1 MRRRPTLTVNS
12 AVRAG
17 GGVGDLI
24 VDPGVIVK
32 SNGSRIEVGMGAQLI
47 AEGTSAKPIVFTSL
61 FDNTFGAGGV
71 FATTGNF
78 SATADAGDWS
88 GFFFDPISTGSFDHV
103 DIAYGGGMSSIEG
116 GFADFNAVE
125 IYQATVHI
133 ADSILENNAGG
144 ADSTT
149 RNGRGQNAAAA
160 IYVIG
165 AQPIIVNNI
174 IRNNAGD
181 AISINADALTA
192 QNVPDW
198 GRSTG
203 PIDRFTQFDDN
214 DGPLVRLNILQS
226 NEMTPWKSAR
236 RHARHAVG
244 MGRHGHRARAAEQ
257 YRYLKLKAPV
267 ASS

>member
-1 MRRRPTLTVNS
+1 MALNTSGQVTDATQANPNGQQRVS
-12 AVRAG
+12 AG

-47 AEGTSAKPIVFTSL
+47 AEGTSAKPIIFTSL
-61 FDNTFGAGGV
+61 FDNTYGAGGV

-78 SATADAGDWS
+78 SATGDAGDWS
-88 GFFFDPISTGSFDHV
+88 GFFFNPISTGSFDHV
-103 DIAYGGGMSSIEG
+103 EITDAGGMSSIEG

-125 IYQATVHI
+125 IYQATVRI
-133 ADSILENNAGG
+133 ADSVLENNAGG
-144 ADSTT
+144 ADTTT
-149 RNGRGQNAAAA
+149 RNGRGSNAAAA
-160 IYVIG
+160 IYVVG

-174 IRNNAGD
+174 IRNNVGD

-203 PIDRFTQFDDN
+203 SI
-214 DGPLVRLNILQS
+214 GAL
-226 NEMTPWKSAR
+226 
-236 RHARHAVG
+236 HAV
-244 MGRHGHRARAAEQ
+244 RRQ
-257 YRYLKLKAPV
+257 
-267 ASS
+267 